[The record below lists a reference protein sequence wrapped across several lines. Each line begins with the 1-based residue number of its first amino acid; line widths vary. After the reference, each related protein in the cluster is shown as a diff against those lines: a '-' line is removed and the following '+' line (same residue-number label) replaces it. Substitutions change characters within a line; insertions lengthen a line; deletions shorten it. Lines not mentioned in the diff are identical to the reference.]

1 MSPCESRRIEILMP
15 VNDISATEAASVCA
29 PAGSGPLDTTQ
40 ATSGAN
46 QNGCFGVPNTDVG
59 YSGIDRALVQELPAL
74 TRVQLPSG
82 TNPTI
87 TKLGPQEYSCT
98 LSLSGTNTVQLNP
111 AYGNCQNTPT
121 APVSPAT
128 PSFTYTTRQRLVAEV
143 NASGL
148 VTAVGRGECI
158 ILVSSVRGVNN
169 SIPGSATPPAGQ
181 TGSEVYCEL
190 RVIVLA

>member
-1 MSPCESRRIEILMP
+1 MP
-15 VNDISATEAASVCA
+15 VGITDPTVAAEVTALLEIPESSQ
-29 PAGSGPLDTTQ
+29 AGTADV
-40 ATSGAN
+40 
-46 QNGCFGVPNTDVG
+46 QNGCYYEPVGGVLTGFGRL
-59 YSGIDRALVQELPAL
+59 SVQPFPAL
-74 TRVQLPSG
+74 TRVQLPLG

-87 TKLGPQEYSCT
+87 KKLGPQEYSCT

-128 PSFTYTTRQRLVAEV
+128 PSFTYTTRQRFVAEV